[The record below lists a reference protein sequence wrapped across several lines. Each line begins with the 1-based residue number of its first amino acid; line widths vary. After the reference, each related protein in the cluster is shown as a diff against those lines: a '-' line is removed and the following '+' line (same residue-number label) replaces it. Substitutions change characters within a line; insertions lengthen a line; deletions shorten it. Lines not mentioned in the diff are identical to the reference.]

1 MLGQLDACEKL
12 FKYTTDEMD
21 KSAVIKEIAEVK
33 MTLDLLP

>member
-1 MLGQLDACEKL
+1 MLGQLVACERL
-12 FKYTTDEMD
+12 LKYTTDEMD